1 MCPGRVRLRLVR
13 GRIGNPP
20 LRWWR
25 EACGDG
31 NGHGGMKHAALRP
44 RINDTRRAGCPTPPQ
59 VHTSSTLYFASQ

>member
-31 NGHGGMKHAALRP
+31 NGHGGMKACALRP
-44 RINDTRRAGCPTPPQ
+44 A
-59 VHTSSTLYFASQ
+59 